1 MDLGDLKVQEVMS
14 RSVFTVPL
22 DAKLD
27 DILNEMLTNN
37 ISAVI
42 VVAPNGEFMGVVS
55 RSDIIKALSKH
66 RENVFNITAEDIM
79 SAKPIRVDGDTP
91 LKEAAAI
98 MTKNK
103 VHRVLVLTSHL
114 GKLIPVGVLS
124 AIDIV
129 KQIKF

>member
-1 MDLGDLKVQEVMS
+1 MELGDLKVQEVMS

-22 DAKLD
+22 DASLD

-55 RSDIIKALSKH
+55 RLDVIKALSQHK
-66 RENVFNITAEDIM
+66 EKILNLTAEDIM
-79 SAKPIRVDGDTP
+79 STKPVRVDGDAP